1 MKNNQMSVIVTVY
14 NIEQYIEE
22 CIVNILS
29 QKNIVLELILVDD
42 GSPDDSGKI
51 ADEYAAK
58 DSRIKS
64 FHKKNGGCCD
74 ARNFGLSKVTGEYT
88 MLADG
93 DDWLELDCVD
103 YLVRLAEDNKCQ
115 MAMSDCI
122 FTTSDRQQNAKDNVR
137 IWTPERATCAI
148 LYVETPVGPWNKL
161 YTTHVIRDNNIDFS
175 VPWFG
180 EGLYFSVTNAQYSN
194 SVAVGHRKVY
204 NYRLNNIQSGT
215 TERKVLHAVNSLW
228 NIRNIKNKLHIKTTA
243 TINAC
248 NWHIHRNCFNLLWY
262 VIGSGIE
269 DEYKDLYT
277 KTHKELLN
285 TTPSVLIHSKV
296 SLFNRFL
303 IIATALMPRTM
314 ARIATIR
321 RMKKTNK
328 KFK

>member
-1 MKNNQMSVIVTVY
+1 MKKVSIIVPLYKSAEYMRKLVDSALNQTY
-14 NIEQYIEE
+14 
-22 CIVNILS
+22 
-29 QKNIVLELILVDD
+29 KNIELILVDD

-58 DSRIKS
+58 DSRVKS

-74 ARNFGLSKVTGEYT
+74 ARNFGLSKVTGEYI

-194 SVAVGHRKVY
+194 SVAVGHKKVY

-215 TERKVLHAVNSLW
+215 TERKVPHAVNSLW
-228 NIRNIKNKLHIKTTA
+228 NIRNIKNKLHIKTAA

-262 VIGSGIE
+262 IIGSGIE

-277 KTHKELLN
+277 KTRKELLN

-296 SLFNRFL
+296 SIFNRFL